1 MKTRILILGLSVV
14 LFSFLGILLWK
25 RVFVQKEEILLSL
38 PPLPPIVLPP
48 VSTPSP
54 PETSADAA
62 PKKSPASPA
71 TPVPV
76 APAEKAIEEES
87 PPTPPVAPPRK
98 IEERVRRPDMQNIP
112 MFTLRKDLIVES
124 S

>member
-14 LFSFLGILLWK
+14 LFSFLILLWK

-38 PPLPPIVLPP
+38 PPLPPIVLP
-48 VSTPSP
+48 SISP

-62 PKKSPASPA
+62 SKKSPASPA
-71 TPVPV
+71 TTVPV
-76 APAEKAIEEES
+76 APAEEAIVEES
-87 PPTPPVAPPRK
+87 PPTSPVAPPRK
-98 IEERVRRPDMQNIP
+98 IEEKVHRPDMQNIP
-112 MFTLRKDLIVES
+112 MFTLRKDLIVQS